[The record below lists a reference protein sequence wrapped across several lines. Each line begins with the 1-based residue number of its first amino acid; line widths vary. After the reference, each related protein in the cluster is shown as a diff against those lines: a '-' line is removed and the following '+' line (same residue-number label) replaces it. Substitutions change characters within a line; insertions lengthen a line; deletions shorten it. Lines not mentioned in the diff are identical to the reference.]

1 MKTEFINERAWNFHK
16 KSSAEKKIKAKHLVN
31 HLTANHATQHVQSLA
46 GDVKSLSVAVCI
58 HELNYYGRVI

>member
-1 MKTEFINERAWNFHK
+1 MKPKLLMSVHEISI
-16 KSSAEKKIKAKHLVN
+16 KSLRQKKIKTKHLVN